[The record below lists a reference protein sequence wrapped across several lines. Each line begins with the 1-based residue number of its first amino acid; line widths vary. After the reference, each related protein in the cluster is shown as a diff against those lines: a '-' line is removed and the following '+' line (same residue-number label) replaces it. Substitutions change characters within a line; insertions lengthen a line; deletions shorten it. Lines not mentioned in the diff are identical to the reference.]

1 MIGFKEYV
9 ELCPP
14 EIHSNLMKNA
24 FVARSLI
31 PIFKTFLVNEV
42 SIVYAKCQKVAV

>member
-9 ELCPP
+9 ELCLP

-31 PIFKTFLVNEV
+31 PKCLVNEV